1 MIGGMNHVLK
11 AADTSNASQQDAYT
25 NPSLPVVPEL
35 VAALAITATA
45 STAR

>member
-1 MIGGMNHVLK
+1 MNHVLK
-11 AADTSNASQQDAYT
+11 AADTSNASQQHAYT

-35 VAALAITATA
+35 VTALAITATA